1 MAGKKPLRFKNQTD
15 HFTYDA
21 KGERGVEQTDQA
33 LNRGMRLHYSWIIV
47 LTGLAVV
54 FASLGLGRFSLGMLL
69 PSMGLSLSLNY
80 SQMGIISTGN
90 FVGYMVSVIMAGM
103 ISRAMGSRW
112 AISLGLVLVGGSMV
126 FISRASGFME
136 IMALY
141 VATGFGSGLANVP
154 MMGLVSHWFLKSHRG
169 QAAGTMVS
177 GNGIAIVFAGMFIP
191 WVNMSMGGEGW
202 RTSWLTMGAICLA
215 VAATAAFFLRN
226 EPGEKGISPLGITEE
241 VPAAVPNTANRKKTD
256 KWDMVHL
263 GCLYGIFGATYV
275 VYATFIVTI
284 MVNERGFG
292 ENTAGTF
299 WAIVGGLSILS
310 GPMFG
315 WLSDRVGRKTGMI
328 LVYTLFTISY
338 ILVAADLPDL
348 FLYASIGI
356 FGLTVWSIPT
366 IMSAAVG
373 DYTGPVRA
381 VKAFGFITL
390 FFGLGQ
396 ITGPSVAGY
405 TADLTGTFRVAFW
418 LCAVL
423 STGAVILAYFLRS
436 PSGNQTQS
444 N

>member
-1 MAGKKPLRFKNQTD
+1 M
-15 HFTYDA
+15 
-21 KGERGVEQTDQA
+21 EQTDQA
-33 LNRGMRLHYSWIIV
+33 LNIGMRLHYSWIIV
-47 LTGLAVV
+47 LTGIAVV

-69 PSMGLSLSLNY
+69 PSMGLSLALNY

-90 FVGYMVSVIMAGM
+90 FVGYMVSVVLAGM
-103 ISRAMGSRW
+103 IARAIGSRW
-112 AISLGLVLVGGSMV
+112 TISLGLVLVGGSMV
-126 FISRASGFME
+126 FISRGAGFME
-136 IMALY
+136 IMILY
-141 VATGFGSGLANVP
+141 AATGFGSGLANVP

-191 WVNMSMGGEGW
+191 WINISMGIEGW

-226 EPGEKGISPLGITEE
+226 EPGEKGVAPLGTSDE
-241 VPAAVPNTANRKKTD
+241 VPAPVVQNAAKAIKAN

-292 ENTAGTF
+292 EGTAGTF
-299 WAIVGGLSILS
+299 WAVVGGLSIFS
-310 GPMFG
+310 GPLFG
-315 WLSDRVGRKTGMI
+315 WLSDRVGRKIGMM

-338 ILVAADLPDL
+338 ILVAANLPNP

-390 FFGLGQ
+390 FFGIGQ
-396 ITGPSVAGY
+396 ITGPSVAGF
-405 TADLTGTFRVAFW
+405 TADITGTFRIAFW

-423 STGAVILAYFLRS
+423 SVGAVILTYFLRP